1 MKDRRGGSS
10 PAAIIAVVLLAAVL
24 FAAVKASG
32 ILEVKARVK
41 VKSIPPGALVL
52 VDGAPAGTTPLD
64 LGEIQGGPHTF
75 RFVLEG
81 YRDAV
86 VVKTCAGDVTVE
98 GKMEP
103 LPGGELAVDSEPKG
117 AKVFVDGVERGET
130 PLTVRLAPGRHT
142 LSVLKENY
150 NEHVEDVTIEAGKSL
165 ERTVELVPAVE
176 SYYRE
181 AIERAPDDL
190 MNYCDL
196 MRYYYVRERFEDLVD
211 LMFDGVAVMMK
222 SRKKDDGF
230 RRFIQEIGKVRE
242 DDPALYDKRIFP
254 LVLPRL
260 LKVWNEKGKH
270 AAAMQLGDYFI
281 LGARKPERGMPLLF
295 EALKEHRDEPL
306 LYRYVVTR
314 GTKAQALV
322 RKLTSSDFSRLLELF
337 LTCDEHLP
345 AAEAADLLMGMAE
358 VCKLRRDFS
367 ALAEVSRKAAD
378 LAAKVGDKKTE
389 FRALNDLVVSLRV
402 LKKYDEGERLVN
414 ELLARKDIP
423 KVYRKLLERELK
435 RIRRFKRI
443 GK

>member
-1 MKDRRGGSS
+1 MKDRRGGSY
-10 PAAIIAVVLLAAVL
+10 PAAIIAVVLLAGIL
-24 FAAVKASG
+24 FAAAKASG

-52 VDGAPAGTTPLD
+52 VDGVPAGTAPLD
-64 LGEIQGGPHTF
+64 LGEMEGGPHTF

-86 VVKTCAGDVTVE
+86 VVKACAGDVTVE
-98 GKMEP
+98 GKMKP

-130 PLTVRLAPGRHT
+130 PLAVRLAPGRHT

-150 NEHVEDVTIEAGKSL
+150 NEHVEEVTVEAGKSL

-196 MRYYYVRERFEDLVD
+196 MRYYYVRGRYEDLVD
-211 LMFDGVAVMMK
+211 LMFDGVAVMMRDK
-222 SRKKDDGF
+222 RRDDGL

-242 DDPALYDKRIFP
+242 EDPALYDKRIFP

-260 LKVWNEKGKH
+260 LKVWKEGKKDT
-270 AAAMQLGDYFI
+270 AAMKLGDYFI
-281 LGARKPERGMPLLF
+281 LGPRNPERGIPLLF
-295 EALKEHRDEPL
+295 EALEEHEDEPL

-314 GTKAQALV
+314 GTKAQALI

-337 LTCDEHLP
+337 LTCDERLP
-345 AAEAADLLMGMAE
+345 AAEAAELLMGMAE

-367 ALAEVSRKAAD
+367 ALEEVSRKAAE
-378 LAAKVGDKKTE
+378 LAAEIGDKKTE

-402 LKKYDEGERLVN
+402 LKKYDEGEKLVK
-414 ELLARKDIP
+414 ELLARKDVP
-423 KVYRKLLERELK
+423 KMYRKLLERELK
-435 RIRRFKRI
+435 RIRRFKRL
-443 GK
+443 GR